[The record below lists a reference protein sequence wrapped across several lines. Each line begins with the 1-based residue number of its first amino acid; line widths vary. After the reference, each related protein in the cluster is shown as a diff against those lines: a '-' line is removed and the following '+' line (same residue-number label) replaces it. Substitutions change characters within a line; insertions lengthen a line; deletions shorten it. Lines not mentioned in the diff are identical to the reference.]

1 MNAKET
7 LEKYGLAT
15 DVKSIRE
22 RIEKNDYFHFV
33 LNSDFP
39 MDFRSDE
46 IHNEAQ
52 RLRSADLSL
61 LCELAEKGE
70 RYERVVERSNQAKL
84 GLAISVVSQYCEY
97 TVNDIREIIDGIID
111 EPEGEPK

>member
-1 MNAKET
+1 MTPLET
-7 LEKYGLAT
+7 LQKYGLKT

-61 LCELAEKGE
+61 LCELAEKGGRFE
-70 RYERVVERSNQAKL
+70 KAVKNHRDELEPHR
-84 GLAISVVSQYCEY
+84 CMDEY
-97 TVNDIREIIDGIID
+97 AFYAVKELTEIIT
-111 EPEGEPK
+111 EAEGEPR